1 MGITS
6 ACFQANGMRSC
17 FKDILKITVN
27 GRLNSG
33 KSLRILVGQPS
44 YPHELELFETKRAAL
59 ISSGLNSGKFI
70 LAVVRL
76 ANAGQLSSFAVNTL

>member
-1 MGITS
+1 
-6 ACFQANGMRSC
+6 MRSC
-17 FKDILKITVN
+17 FKNILKISVN

-44 YPHELELFETKRAAL
+44 VPHELELFEAKRAAL
-59 ISSGLNSGKFI
+59 ISSGLNSGKFM

-76 ANAGQLSSFAVNTL
+76 ANAGQLSSSAVNTYENSC